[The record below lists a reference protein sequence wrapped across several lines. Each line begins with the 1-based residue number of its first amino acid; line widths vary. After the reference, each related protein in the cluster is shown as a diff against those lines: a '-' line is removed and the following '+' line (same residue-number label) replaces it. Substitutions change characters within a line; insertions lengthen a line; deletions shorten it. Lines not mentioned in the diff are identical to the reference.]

1 MSLCNNF
8 STPSLIHTHTQYICT
23 IFSRAGSIFGDINV
37 IYKKTTPVKG
47 INKYDSGLGL
57 R

>member
-23 IFSRAGSIFGDINV
+23 IFPRAGSIFGDINV

-47 INKYDSGLGL
+47 INKYDCGLGL